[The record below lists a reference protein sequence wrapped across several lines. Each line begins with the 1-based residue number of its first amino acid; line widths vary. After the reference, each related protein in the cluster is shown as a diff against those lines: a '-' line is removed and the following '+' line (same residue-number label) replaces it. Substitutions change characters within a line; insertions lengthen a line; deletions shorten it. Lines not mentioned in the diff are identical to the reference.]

1 MASRWLP
8 SQVQQPED
16 VICQQWTTLQKGGRM
31 KKDDILAKSR
41 EENNNRDLYEQQL
54 QISAGSASALVSL
67 LLATA
72 LFILQAVIAHKFNV
86 GLYALVFSY
95 GATNYVFRAI
105 ELKRRQ
111 DIILAILYSA
121 FTIGLTAIY
130 VYQLL
135 VQSAA

>member
-54 QISAGSASALVSL
+54 QISAGSASALM
-67 LLATA
+67 
-72 LFILQAVIAHKFNV
+72 IA
-86 GLYALVFSY
+86 FSISS
-95 GATNYVFRAI
+95 R
-105 ELKRRQ
+105 
-111 DIILAILYSA
+111 
-121 FTIGLTAIY
+121 
-130 VYQLL
+130 
-135 VQSAA
+135 